1 MATNAPFRADHV
13 GSFLRPERL
22 KAARE
27 RKERGD
33 ITAEALRAVEDDCI
47 REVVALQEGVGL
59 HGVTDGE
66 FRRTSFH
73 MDFLLKLEGVSTGSV
88 RFATGATATTRG
100 TIPQILTEKKLKRL
114 RGIATDEF
122 KFVHSIT
129 KRTAKITM
137 PSPSML
143 HFRGGRDAV
152 DRNAY
157 PDMEEFY
164 ADLVRVWKEEI
175 TELGALGCRYVQL
188 DDTNLAYLCDPA
200 HRTRAKDR
208 GEDPDALTH
217 LYARLITQVYA
228 GRPKDMAA
236 TIHLCRGNFQSTWM
250 AEGGYDPVAEIMF
263 QETDIDGFF
272 LEYDDERSGGFAP
285 LRFLP
290 KGKKRV
296 VLGLISSKKGELESE
311 SLLKSRIDE
320 ACKFVALDQL
330 CLSPQ
335 CGFSSTVHGNKL
347 TMDDQKRKL
356 ELLVNVA
363 TDVWGTAA

>member
-1 MATNAPFRADHV
+1 VIAPFRADHV
-13 GSFLRPERL
+13 GSFLRPQRL
-22 KAARE
+22 KEARE
-27 RKERGD
+27 KKDRGELSAAD
-33 ITAEALRAVEDDCI
+33 LRAVEDECI
-47 REVVALQEGVGL
+47 REVVAMQESVGL
-59 HGVTDGE
+59 QSISDGE

-73 MDFLLKLEGVSTGSV
+73 MDFLLKLEGVTTGQV
-88 RFATGATATTRG
+88 RFATGATTTTRG
-100 TIPQILTEKKLKRL
+100 TIPQILTEKKLKRVS
-114 RGIATDEF
+114 GIATDEF
-122 KFVHSIT
+122 KYLKSVT
-129 KRTAKITM
+129 KRTPKITM

-152 DRNAY
+152 DRTAY
-157 PDMEEFY
+157 PDMDAFY
-164 ADLVRVWKEEI
+164 ADLVRIWKEEI
-175 TELGALGCRYVQL
+175 AELGALGCRYVQL
-188 DDTNLAYLCDPA
+188 DDTNLAYLCDPS
-200 HRTRAKDR
+200 HRARAKDR

-217 LYARLITQVYA
+217 LYAKLITQVYS
-228 GRPKDMAA
+228 GRPGDMAA

-290 KGKKRV
+290 KGNKRV
-296 VLGLISSKKGELESE
+296 VLGLISSKKGALESE

-320 ACKFVALDQL
+320 ASKFVPLDQL

-347 TMDDQKRKL
+347 TIDEEKRKL
-356 ELLVNVA
+356 ELLVKVA
-363 TDVWGTAA
+363 SDVWGTAA

>member
-1 MATNAPFRADHV
+1 MTQAPFRADHV
-13 GSFLRPERL
+13 GSFLRPQRL
-22 KAARE
+22 KDARE
-27 RKERGD
+27 QKERGE
-33 ITAEALRAVEDDCI
+33 ITGEALRAIEDECI
-47 REVVALQEGVGL
+47 REVVAMQEDAGLQSI
-59 HGVTDGE
+59 TDGE
-66 FRRTSFH
+66 FRRNSFH
-73 MDFLLKLEGVSTGSV
+73 MDLLLKVEGVTMGPA

-100 TIPQILTEKKLKRL
+100 TIPQILTVKKLKRVG
-114 RGIATDEF
+114 GIAIDEF
-122 KFVHSIT
+122 KFVNSIT
-129 KRTAKITM
+129 GRTPKITM

-152 DRNAY
+152 DREAY

-164 ADLVRVWKEEI
+164 ADLVRIWKEEI
-175 TELGALGCRYVQL
+175 TELGALSCRYVQL
-188 DDTNLAYLCDPA
+188 DDTNLAYLCDPS
-200 HRTRAKDR
+200 HRQRVKER

-217 LYARLITQVYA
+217 LYARLISQVYA
-228 GRPKDMAA
+228 GRPADMAA
-236 TIHLCRGNFQSTWM
+236 SIHLCRGNFQSTWM
-250 AEGGYDPVAEIMF
+250 ASGGYEPIAEIML

-272 LEYDDERSGGFAP
+272 LEFDDERSGGFEP

-311 SLLKSRIDE
+311 DVIRSRIDE

-347 TMDDQKRKL
+347 TIDQQKRKL
-356 ELLVNVA
+356 ELLVKVA

>member
-1 MATNAPFRADHV
+1 MAHAPFRADHV

-22 KAARE
+22 KLARE
-27 RKERGD
+27 RKERGEID
-33 ITAEALRAVEDDCI
+33 AGALRAVEDECI
-47 REVVALQEGVGL
+47 REVVAMQEGVGL
-59 HGVTDGE
+59 HAITDGE
-66 FRRTSFH
+66 FRRNSFH
-73 MDFLLKLEGVSTGSV
+73 MDLLLKLEGVTVGLPAVASG
-88 RFATGATATTRG
+88 GARQG
-100 TIPQILTEKKLKRL
+100 IPQIHTQSKLRRV

-122 KFVHSIT
+122 KFVKSIT
-129 KRTAKITM
+129 KRTPKVTI

-152 DRNAY
+152 DRTAY

-164 ADLVRVWKEEI
+164 GDLVRVWKEEI
-175 TELGALGCRYVQL
+175 AELAALGCRYVQL

-200 HRTRAKDR
+200 HRTRAKER

-228 GRPKDMAA
+228 GRPQDMAA

-285 LRFLP
+285 LRFVP

-311 SLLKSRIDE
+311 GLLKSRIDE
-320 ACKFVALDQL
+320 ACKFIALDQL

-347 TMDDQKRKL
+347 TRDDQKRKL
-356 ELLVNVA
+356 ELLVKVA